1 MTITLN
7 GTPTDIRINRLRA
20 REREAFGSR
29 IDSDGDMYQNY
40 IEFLEWAKAYDT
52 GGLDMRSKVKHEELF

>member
-20 REREAFGSR
+20 WEREALGSR
-29 IDSDGDMYQNY
+29 IDSDGVMYQNY